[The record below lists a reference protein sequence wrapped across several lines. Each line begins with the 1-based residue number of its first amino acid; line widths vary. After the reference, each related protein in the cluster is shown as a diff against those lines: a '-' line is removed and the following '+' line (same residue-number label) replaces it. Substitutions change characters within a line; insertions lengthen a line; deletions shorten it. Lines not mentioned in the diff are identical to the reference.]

1 MNRVITYIDGFNL
14 YFGLKSKDWRKYY
27 WLNLV
32 ELSRQL
38 LKPDQQL
45 QAVHYFTS
53 RIRVNGHNQDDIRRQ
68 ATYIDAI
75 STLPDIT
82 VHYGHFLDKSRRCRG
97 CGAQWM
103 DFEEK
108 MTDVNIAV
116 QMLADAF
123 DDFFDTALLIS
134 ADSDLTTPVCRV
146 LSRCPNKRIVIAQP
160 PGRRS
165 SSLTQAASGYF
176 TIGEA
181 KLRKSQFPETVTR
194 SDGFVLARPAHWR

>member
-1 MNRVITYIDGFNL
+1 MTRVITYIDGFNL
-14 YFGLKSKDWRKYY
+14 YFGLKSKGWRKYY

-68 ATYIDAI
+68 ATYLDAL
-75 STLPDIT
+75 STLPGIT
-82 VHYGHFLDKSRRCRG
+82 LHYGHFLDKSRRCRN

-116 QMLADAF
+116 RMLADAF
-123 DDFFDTALLIS
+123 DDCFDTALLIS
-134 ADSDLTTPVCRV
+134 ADSDLTTPVCQV
-146 LSRCPNKRIVIAQP
+146 LSRCPEKRIVIAQP
-160 PGRRS
+160 PGRHS

-194 SDGFVLARPAHWR
+194 SDGFALARPAHWR